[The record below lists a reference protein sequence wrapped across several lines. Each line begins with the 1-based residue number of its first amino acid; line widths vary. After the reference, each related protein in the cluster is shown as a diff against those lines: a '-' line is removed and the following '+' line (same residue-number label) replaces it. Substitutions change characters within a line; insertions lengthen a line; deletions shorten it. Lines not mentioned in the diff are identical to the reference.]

1 MKKYIHST
9 YFMLLFVLVL
19 SVAIVPTI
27 SFEIF
32 SYYKYSKVFSEQI
45 NRKNESLIYNAGNEL
60 SKIKMQCENIGEQI
74 IIGRASQ
81 YISNGTHPKSMGE
94 ISAIAGSIRS
104 CIGNDIYIDDVGL
117 YFHETDMV
125 INKSKGMTSK
135 EFFSTYNAKFYG
147 EETDSSDKLVSGIQ
161 YKKYYPGLK
170 KDYEGKK
177 PIIIYTQSLP
187 KSEIHHVS
195 ARLFVVLNMNKISRR
210 LDMIDGIDNKTM
222 LFFDKKQ
229 NLLYS
234 SDEEITEIPEYAKK
248 ERISAGGIAA
258 DKHNRE
264 IAICSMLPNNE
275 WSVLYLIPESD
286 YMRDLRNI
294 RNIILVISMAVILTA
309 VFAAGMIVK
318 KLYKPINGI
327 VEEIAGNKL
336 YTAKTHKRFDEFNVI
351 SQRFNSIKQENEK
364 LNTDVYRQSILN
376 KDRFFEDLIEGKKE
390 KYIQARLKNYGIE
403 MPYGNLLVII
413 MIPKRYGAF
422 DNQDDSRLACLAM
435 MNIFHEMIEVLNLG
449 LSYEIEYNNGVVA
462 VVNTDDAALTGKL
475 NDFFDEYMKIIDSQL
490 GMSANIG
497 ISSMKNEIE
506 QVKTGYREAQ
516 ETLNFKMSDAEKQ
529 VIFFDDLSKKADN
542 KYYYPIEVETQM
554 IKLVEKGDF
563 ESIENILK
571 KIMSEN
577 NKMNVN
583 SRTRK
588 LLYYEMLGT
597 VMKVASCMHEN
608 ESGDMFYSEF
618 EDIIGNETA
627 FTEVLKEKYEA
638 LCESALEKVSEQSG
652 SDAVDIYKE
661 YIDVNYSDCN
671 LSVSMLAEHFNVS
684 RQTVFAV
691 FKKGL
696 GLSPAD
702 YIANVRI
709 GYAKDLLKKTEM
721 NNMQLAQFCGFT
733 TDKTFV
739 RTFKKITGIT
749 PKKYRE
755 SL

>member
-60 SKIKMQCENIGEQI
+60 SKIKMQCENIGDQI
-74 IIGRASQ
+74 IIGKASQ
-81 YISNGTHPKSMGE
+81 YISNGTQPQSMGE
-94 ISAIAGSIRS
+94 ISELAGNIRS
-104 CIGNDIYIDDVGL
+104 CIGKSIYIDDAGL
-117 YFHETDMV
+117 YFPKTDMV

-147 EETDSSDKLVSGIQ
+147 EENNSSDKLISGIQ
-161 YKKYYPGLK
+161 YKKYYPGFGME
-170 KDYEGKK
+170 YQGKK
-177 PIIIYTQSLP
+177 PIIIFSQSLP
-187 KSEIHHVS
+187 QNQINYVS
-195 ARLFVVLNMNKISRR
+195 ARLFVVLNMDKVERR
-210 LDMIDGIDNKTM
+210 LDMIDGIDNKTIM
-222 LFFDKKQ
+222 FFDKKQ

-234 SDEEITEIPEYAKK
+234 SDDEITQMPEYARKA
-248 ERISAGGIAA
+248 RISAGGIAA
-258 DKHNRE
+258 DKHNGE

-275 WSVLYLIPESD
+275 WSVLYLIPKSD
-286 YMRDLRNI
+286 YMRDLKNI
-294 RNIILVISMAVILTA
+294 RNIILLISVAVILTA
-309 VFAAGMIVK
+309 VLGAGVIVK
-318 KLYKPINGI
+318 KLYKPINVI
-327 VEEIAGNKL
+327 VEEIAGKKL
-336 YTAKTHKRFDEFNVI
+336 YTAKNHARIDEFNVI
-351 SQRFNSIKQENEK
+351 SQSFNSIKHENEK

-390 KYIQARLKNYGIE
+390 KYIQSRLKNYGIE
-403 MPYGNLLVII
+403 IPYENLLVII

-422 DNQDDSRLACLAM
+422 DKQDDSKLACLAM
-435 MNIFHEMIEVLNLG
+435 MNIFHEMIEALNLG
-449 LSYEIEYNNGVVA
+449 LSYEIEYNGVVA
-462 VVNTDDAALTGKL
+462 VVNTGDAALTGKL

-490 GMSANIG
+490 GMSADIG
-497 ISSMKNEIE
+497 ISGMKNSLE
-506 QVKTGYREAQ
+506 QVKTGYREAL
-516 ETLNFKMSDAEKQ
+516 ETLNFKISDDEKQ
-529 VIFFDDLSKKADN
+529 VVFFDDLTEKTDN
-542 KYYYPIEVETQM
+542 KYYYPIEIETQM

-577 NKMNVN
+577 NKMNTS
-583 SRTRK
+583 SRIRK
-588 LLYYEMLGT
+588 LLHYEMLGT
-597 VMKVASCMHEN
+597 IVKVASYIHEN
-608 ESGDMFYSEF
+608 ESGDTFYSEF
-618 EDIIGNETA
+618 ENVIGNDAA
-627 FTEVLKEKYEA
+627 FVRVLTEKYRA
-638 LCESALEKVSEQSG
+638 LCESMINKADQQTVN
-652 SDAVDIYKE
+652 DAFDKYKE
-661 YIDVNYSDCN
+661 FIDNNYSDCN
-671 LSVSMLAEHFNVS
+671 LSVAMLAEHFDVS

-696 GLSPAD
+696 GLSAAD
-702 YIANVRI
+702 YIAKVRI
-709 GYAKDLLKKTEM
+709 ECAKELLKKTEM

-749 PKKYRE
+749 PKKYKE